1 MRGEYCRGRSNE
13 ARLDG
18 SPPHAW
24 GIRTLF
30 AGTSFIPRFT
40 PTCVGNT
47 RRTISLR
54 PRFAVHPHMRGEYA
68 CSSLSSFILFGSPPH
83 AWGIRDSALPDAG
96 GNRFTPTC
104 VGNTLQ
110 QLMFWFISTVHPHMR
125 GEYAIATDGEKQH
138 IGSPPHA
145 WGIRIKQNLDEAQK

>member
-30 AGTSFIPRFT
+30 AGTSFIPRFP

-104 VGNTLQ
+104 VGNTGT
-110 QLMFWFISTVHPHMR
+110 FYYSSSIWAVHPHMR
-125 GEYAIATDGEKQH
+125 GEYEVITEDGW
-138 IGSPPHA
+138 IYYGSPPHA
-145 WGIRIKQNLDEAQK
+145 WGIHYNS